1 MTPTDKVL
9 GQIAAINTFIENFP
23 ISILDM
29 MHGKVYT
36 SIFDF
41 MIDVLCACGVDINE
55 VIGYLLREIYGL
67 EANINGGF
75 EGFYEQ
81 IKNGNYELN
90 EQNEFLEGLETSI
103 KIILMG
109 LLSSIYTCSAVPIL
123 PNKVFDGPNDDSFT
137 GNTSNAFEALK
148 SNSFDAFLVPK
159 GAIDPMGLLDI
170 APTSNDGRLFYAV
183 EGGDKY
189 YHKDYDVT
197 YVTVTKKREI
207 EINEPQT
214 ITREIQHNSAW
225 TESLFD
231 SYIGLY
237 IVTEGTDD
245 ISGENLN
252 FIHTSGQTTSDL
264 HIIISYSPYGSKVSY
279 EWEGDIKS
287 GATNSPTP
295 WICSPSDGLGQFSVI
310 NSITI
315 NGNNSGGADIGNKT
329 WVYLDSI
336 NSSGF
341 IGTWKGADSLPWDIT
356 KEEETIQY
364 TSAWTEQV
372 TETYD
377 EPQIIEEEYEDIE
390 EVYTEKYFEVFA
402 DEVPMDAVQ
411 RVNNVPLSPT
421 LDDPEYIVCY
431 EGLNPNTLYRT
442 YDMNAFLW
450 YVLHKGMKNPQVEYN
465 HMMWDSRVSAAKQNI
480 KRKNNSEW
488 NEWYNSKSG
497 YTAEFKYFGS
507 TIVEDTPIF
516 PIIQLEGQ
524 GMSENLFRVH
534 IPAQRYFLPKVRNA
548 NIERTDVPIHAFNAS
563 IYKYNWDYLNNIQIL
578 NPKML
583 IVGLCE
589 YLLGFS
595 LSTIASVNVNLTKKI
610 IEAKLSKA
618 IKSIIESNDM
628 EVENCYMEF
637 SNDEV
642 NMMMEEMMLSRY
654 NATMYGGETATVR
667 VHDTQKYIA
676 MLDQVNANASSEG
689 NITALTK
696 LVTEVTSNPGTESSI
711 EYGLQVTTDGNLLKK
726 LLWAIVMPIL
736 LSIFTPQ
743 VLLLLYINFD
753 LMGITRSDEVMGQDM
768 GKILNVLMNKIF
780 GLLKSIIL
788 AIKDKIVELL
798 LILFYKTIAPLM
810 LKFTLILLRERVI
823 DWLIILRAALN
834 CLPQFKFTKNKV
846 IGAIDNVDYA
856 DIINTQ
862 NTPESTTN
870 C

>member
-67 EANINGGF
+67 EANINGGI

-81 IKNGNYELN
+81 IKNGNYELA
-90 EQNEFLEGLETSI
+90 EQNEFLEGLESSI

-109 LLSSIYTCSAVPIL
+109 LLSSIYTCSAIPVL
-123 PNKVFDGPNDDSFT
+123 PNKIFDGPNSEKFD
-137 GNTSNAFEALK
+137 GHKSNAFNFLQEK
-148 SNSFDAFLVPK
+148 DTFPPFLVPTS
-159 GAIDPMGLLDI
+159 AIDPMGMLDI
-170 APTSNDGRLFYAV
+170 APTSTDGRLFYAV

-237 IVTEGTDD
+237 IVTEETDD

-252 FIHTSGQTTSDL
+252 FIYTSASTTSDL

-287 GATNSPTP
+287 GNNKSSTP
-295 WICSPSDGLGQFSVI
+295 WLCSPSDGLGQLSVI

-329 WVYLDSI
+329 WVYLDSSR
-336 NSSGF
+336 SSGF
-341 IGTWKGADSLPWDIT
+341 ISAWKGADSLPWDI
-356 KEEETIQY
+356 KKEETIQY

-372 TETYD
+372 RYD
-377 EPQIIEEEYEDIE
+377 GPQTIEEEYEDIE

-488 NEWYNSKSG
+488 NEWYNSKTE
-497 YTAEFKYFGS
+497 YTEEFKYFGG

-524 GMSENLFRVH
+524 GMSENLFKVH

-548 NIERTDVPIHAFNAS
+548 NIVGTDVPIHAFNAS

-578 NPKML
+578 NLNPYHN
-583 IVGLCE
+583 
-589 YLLGFS
+589 YLL
-595 LSTIASVNVNLTKKI
+595 
-610 IEAKLSKA
+610 
-618 IKSIIESNDM
+618 
-628 EVENCYMEF
+628 
-637 SNDEV
+637 
-642 NMMMEEMMLSRY
+642 
-654 NATMYGGETATVR
+654 
-667 VHDTQKYIA
+667 H
-676 MLDQVNANASSEG
+676 
-689 NITALTK
+689 
-696 LVTEVTSNPGTESSI
+696 
-711 EYGLQVTTDGNLLKK
+711 
-726 LLWAIVMPIL
+726 
-736 LSIFTPQ
+736 
-743 VLLLLYINFD
+743 
-753 LMGITRSDEVMGQDM
+753 
-768 GKILNVLMNKIF
+768 
-780 GLLKSIIL
+780 
-788 AIKDKIVELL
+788 
-798 LILFYKTIAPLM
+798 
-810 LKFTLILLRERVI
+810 
-823 DWLIILRAALN
+823 
-834 CLPQFKFTKNKV
+834 
-846 IGAIDNVDYA
+846 
-856 DIINTQ
+856 
-862 NTPESTTN
+862 
-870 C
+870 

>member
-123 PNKVFDGPNDDSFT
+123 PNKVFDGPNEDSFS
-137 GNTSNAFEALK
+137 GNTSNAFNFLQQK
-148 SNSFDAFLVPK
+148 DTFPPFLVPTS
-159 GAIDPMGLLDI
+159 AIDPMGLLDI

-207 EINEPQT
+207 EINEPQK
-214 ITREIQHNSAW
+214 IQYYSAW
-225 TESLFD
+225 TENLFE
-231 SYIGLY
+231 SHIGLF
-237 IVTEGTDD
+237 IKTTEINDN
-245 ISGENLN
+245 SGENWN
-252 FIHTSGQTTSDL
+252 FINITSSATSDL

-287 GATNSPTP
+287 GDTSSPTP
-295 WICSPSDGLGQFSVI
+295 WICSPSDRLGQLSVI

-315 NGNNSGGADIGNKT
+315 NGNNGGGADIGNKT
-329 WVYLDSI
+329 WVYLDSGE
-336 NSSGF
+336 SKDF
-341 IGTWKGADSLPWDIT
+341 IDVWKGADSLPWDII
-356 KEEETIQY
+356 KNETIQY
-364 TSAWTEQV
+364 TSAWTK
-372 TETYD
+372 TYD

>member
-67 EANINGGF
+67 EANINGGL

-81 IKNGNYELN
+81 IKNGNYELE
-90 EQNEFLEGLETSI
+90 EQNEFLEGLESSI

-123 PNKVFDGPNDDSFT
+123 PNKVFDGPSETFSGHSRAFAYLQTKDNDF
-137 GNTSNAFEALK
+137 APL
-148 SNSFDAFLVPK
+148 LVPTSM
-159 GAIDPMGLLDI
+159 IDPMGILDI
-170 APTSNDGRLFYAV
+170 SPTSNDGRLFYAI

-225 TESLFD
+225 TESLFE
-231 SYIGLY
+231 SNIGLS

-245 ISGENLN
+245 ICGENLN
-252 FIHTSGQTTSDL
+252 FIRINSAITSDL

-279 EWEGDIKS
+279 EWEGDIQS
-287 GATNSPTP
+287 GQIESSTP
-295 WICSPSDGLGQFSVI
+295 WLCSPSDGLEQLSVI

-315 NGNNSGGADIGNKT
+315 NGNSGGADVGNKT
-329 WVYLDSI
+329 WVYLDS
-336 NSSGF
+336 NESSDF
-341 IGTWKGADSLPWDIT
+341 IGAWKGANSLPWDI
-356 KEEETIQY
+356 KREEETIQY

-377 EPQIIEEEYEDIE
+377 EPTIIEEEYEDIE

-411 RVNNVPLSPT
+411 RVNSVPSSPT

-497 YTAEFKYFGS
+497 YTDEFKYFGS

-524 GMSENLFRVH
+524 GMSENLFKVH

-548 NIERTDVPIHAFNAS
+548 NIEETEVPIHAFNAS
-563 IYKYNWDYLNNIQIL
+563 IYKYNWEYLTNIQIL

-618 IKSIIESNDM
+618 IKNIIESNDM

-753 LMGITRSDEVMGQDM
+753 LMGITRSDEVMGQDL

-788 AIKDKIVELL
+788 AIKDKIAELL

-834 CLPQFKFTKNKV
+834 CLPQFKFTKNKI

-862 NTPESTTN
+862 DTPESTTN